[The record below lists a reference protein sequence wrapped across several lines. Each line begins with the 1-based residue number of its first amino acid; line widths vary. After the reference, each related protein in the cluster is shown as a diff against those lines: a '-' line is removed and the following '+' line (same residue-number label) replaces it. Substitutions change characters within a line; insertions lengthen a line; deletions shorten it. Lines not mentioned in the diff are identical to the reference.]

1 MKENKKYE
9 ILESLPTYGAM
20 YIPISENG
28 NKFYSEGFVVKFFKD
43 NGTEWI
49 ANFATDFGIDKVI
62 EYSERNLVVV
72 FASGTG
78 YIMNPNKE
86 TPLKFF
92 GCMVKEVFQTKNG
105 NLILIDDTGIEIL
118 NIETFE
124 IWASERISWDGFKD
138 LSFDH
143 NVIKGKTYN
152 PMNSEQEWFDFSLNI
167 KSKEIK
173 GGSYRESLKLNPDL
187 D

>member
-1 MKENKKYE
+1 M
-9 ILESLPTYGAM
+9 ISISLCSHFGQH
-20 YIPISENG
+20 ISEFNSTLLFIFDSFQLKTCLIIVLYI
-28 NKFYSEGFVVKFFKD
+28 KFQNIKKNETNRIINIIIWVFVFL
-43 NGTEWI
+43 
-49 ANFATDFGIDKVI
+49 FALNT
-62 EYSERNLVVV
+62 
-72 FASGTG
+72 
-78 YIMNPNKE
+78 
-86 TPLKFF
+86 
-92 GCMVKEVFQTKNG
+92 KEVFQTKNG

-152 PMNSEQEWFDFSLNI
+152 PINSEQEWFDFSLNI